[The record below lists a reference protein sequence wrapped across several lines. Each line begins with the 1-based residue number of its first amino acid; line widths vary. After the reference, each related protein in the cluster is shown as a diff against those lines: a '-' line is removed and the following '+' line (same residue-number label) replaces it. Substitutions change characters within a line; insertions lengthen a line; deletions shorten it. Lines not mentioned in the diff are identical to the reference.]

1 MSGIED
7 GPVGWSTPEQLD
19 AREVFFIRHAENIH
33 RWAAIE
39 KDVQA
44 SALRFLTSLAEDIEQ
59 RGSIPGIDE
68 AGVTLDIRKGV
79 EWPSVGLSR
88 GHWQDSGV
96 SVRLEWWEKRVGFD
110 AGSAAYVGVRL
121 HEKSYADQE
130 MRRRFKN
137 GLMPYRT
144 ETRSAVTQRWPTWRR
159 VPVDADL
166 VTTDG
171 VDLAGYRA
179 RLLEALVHEWNCVA
193 GIVDRVLAD
202 PASQGQA
209 ST

>member
-68 AGVTLDIRKGV
+68 AGVTLDIRKD
-79 EWPSVGLSR
+79 EDNAALIRHPR
-88 GHWQDSGV
+88 V
-96 SVRLEWWEKRVGFD
+96 SAEEIKFLGI
-110 AGSAAYVGVRL
+110 SL
-121 HEKSYADQE
+121 TTIDQ
-130 MRRRFKN
+130 
-137 GLMPYRT
+137 
-144 ETRSAVTQRWPTWRR
+144 
-159 VPVDADL
+159 
-166 VTTDG
+166 
-171 VDLAGYRA
+171 
-179 RLLEALVHEWNCVA
+179 
-193 GIVDRVLAD
+193 
-202 PASQGQA
+202 
-209 ST
+209 

>member
-7 GPVGWSTPEQLD
+7 GPVGWSTPERLD

-44 SALRFLTSLAEDIEQ
+44 SALRFLTSLAEEIEQ
-59 RGSIPGIDE
+59 RALIPGIND
-68 AGVTLDIRKGV
+68 ADARLDVRKGD
-79 EWPSVGLSR
+79 EWAGVGLSR
-88 GHWQDSGV
+88 GHWQGSGV
-96 SVRLEWWEKRVGFD
+96 SVRLEWWTKRVGFD
-110 AGSAAYVGVRL
+110 VGSAAYVGVRL
-121 HEKSYADQE
+121 HEKSYEDQH
-130 MRRRFKN
+130 MRQQFKN
-137 GLMPYRT
+137 GLAPYQT
-144 ETRSAVTQRWPTWRR
+144 ETRSSATPRWPTWRR

-193 GIVDRVLAD
+193 GIVDRVLTD
-202 PASQGQA
+202 LASEGQVP
-209 ST
+209 T